1 MELFHSGSFWMEFL
15 SKAARCNTRL
25 DGLRF
30 DWQRDSICWVGLQG
44 RDALPAGLMHG
55 SSQRDSHL
63 LNPHLWIIDTTHLK
77 LSLYFPGRA
86 SQIFQC
92 EQSRVHKQGRKMWCW
107 RVCNWKHAKSANS
120 CIFFLMSIARTESWI
135 VGLDMS
141 DFILG
146 VYCWKQGATYQ
157 KLSSNSWYFPLCFR
171 VNLNICWRA
180 FSACV
185 YVCLHMKAS
194 GEAHLSTR
202 QHIKAFSR
210 WSERPP
216 ALGLYR
222 FEPCMLG
229 DS

>member
-25 DGLRF
+25 DGLHF

-63 LNPHLWIIDTTHLK
+63 LNPHLWIIDTTPHLK

-120 CIFFLMSIARTESWI
+120 CIFSHVDCKDWIMDCRFRHVRLHLGSILLKTRCNLPKTVIQFLVFPS
-135 VGLDMS
+135 V
-141 DFILG
+141 
-146 VYCWKQGATYQ
+146 
-157 KLSSNSWYFPLCFR
+157 LSS
-171 VNLNICWRA
+171 
-180 FSACV
+180 
-185 YVCLHMKAS
+185 
-194 GEAHLSTR
+194 
-202 QHIKAFSR
+202 
-210 WSERPP
+210 
-216 ALGLYR
+216 
-222 FEPCMLG
+222 
-229 DS
+229 